1 MQKRKT
7 IFWDDD
13 GHFEDRHF
21 PRVTALCCGRKY
33 LIKESWWWQKR
44 GPFPRHVLAFI
55 VHLNSWLPWDLCSG
69 TLWQS
74 NAISV
79 RVILQCTN
87 RGQLWLL
94 SWLSAFPSVAIFLRK
109 HQLYSLWK
117 CLAIHVHTPMGTR
130 LWESVHIKVWGFQKW
145 FKNTIDGNFFYN
157 VTICYLGSFREDNA
171 ICFMSIASVDS
182 YLISLP
188 SFLIRDLTMVDVRTI
203 LVA

>member
-55 VHLNSWLPWDLCSG
+55 VHLNSWLPWDLCSSSS
-69 TLWQS
+69 WQS

-109 HQLYSLWK
+109 HQLHSLWK

-145 FKNTIDGNFFYN
+145 FKNTIDGNFFLQCYN
-157 VTICYLGSFREDNA
+157 LLC
-171 ICFMSIASVDS
+171 SIRRQRNLFYVYSVS
-182 YLISLP
+182 GLQTPTLSHCQV
-188 SFLIRDLTMVDVRTI
+188 F
-203 LVA
+203 